1 MKEELL
7 KNAEIFK
14 MLSNPVRLCILTNL
28 AKDKRRNVSE
38 LIVCSNV
45 TQSLVSQQL
54 SKLRLAGIITCEKI
68 GNEVYYELKDEKIL
82 KVIKTLFDL
91 EED

>member
-1 MKEELL
+1 MKEELN
-7 KNAEIFK
+7 KNAELFK

-28 AKDKRRNVSE
+28 ARNNRRNVSD

-54 SKLRLAGIITCEKI
+54 SKLKLAGIITSEKI

-82 KVIKTLFDL
+82 KIIKMIF
-91 EED
+91 EI

>member
-1 MKEELL
+1 MEIIV
-7 KNAEIFK
+7 KNAEIMK

-28 AKDKRRNVSE
+28 IKNGRKNVSE

-54 SKLRLAGIITCEKI
+54 SKLRLAGIIVSEKI
-68 GNEVYYELKDEKIL
+68 GNEVYYEIKDEKI
-82 KVIKTLFDL
+82 IKIIDLLFN
-91 EED
+91 

>member
-1 MKEELL
+1 MREDLIV
-7 KNAEIFK
+7 NAEMFK

-28 AKDKRRNVSE
+28 VMNKKRNVSE

-54 SKLRLAGIITCEKI
+54 AKLKLAGIITCEKF
-68 GNEVYYELKDEKIL
+68 GNEVYYEIKDEKIIN
-82 KVIKTLFDL
+82 VIKIIFNI
-91 EED
+91 